1 MTREELEKRLESAE
15 KQMIGLQDEIQNLKA
30 KLAEAQG
37 EPKIPDFPVF
47 GTDGEEQFW
56 CIDIMLEVD
65 TPKTATKPVEE
76 FDYNFFHTKEYAQEF
91 ADKCKIIA
99 MMLHCKWYL
108 DRDYVPNWDDMSEIK
123 WDVHFDSK
131 RNEFLCYS
139 WSHSKRPGV
148 YFSSGAIARKCAD
161 WLNKHWRDSE

>member
-30 KLAEAQG
+30 KLAEAQD
-37 EPKIPDFPVF
+37 EPEIPDYPTFK
-47 GTDGEEQFW
+47 TGEEFW
-56 CIDIMLEVD
+56 FVNSFLRIVSGESQGGE
-65 TPKTATKPVEE
+65 KRNH
-76 FDYNFFHTKEYAQEF
+76 NFFHTKEYAQEF
-91 ADKCKIIA
+91 ADKCKLIA

-108 DRDYVPNWDDMSEIK
+108 DRDYVPNWDDLSEIK

-131 RNEFLCYS
+131 LNKFLCDS
-139 WSHSKRPGV
+139 WQHTKAPGV

-161 WLNKHWRDSE
+161 WMNEHWRDSE

>member
-30 KLAEAQG
+30 KLAEAQD
-37 EPKIPDFPVF
+37 EPEIPDFPEFKVN
-47 GTDGEEQFW
+47 GEDMWYMSPSLGISQGVNARGE
-56 CIDIMLEVD
+56 
-65 TPKTATKPVEE
+65 KSN
-76 FDYNFFHTKEYAQEF
+76 DYNFFHSEEYAQEF
-91 ADKCKIIA
+91 ADKCKLIA

-108 DRDYVPNWDDMSEIK
+108 DRNYVPNWDDMSEIK

-139 WSHSKRPGV
+139 WSHSERPGV
-148 YFSSGAIARKCAD
+148 YFSSGAIARKCAE

>member
-30 KLAEAQG
+30 KLAEAQ
-37 EPKIPDFPVF
+37 ERPEIPDKPDFEMDEKFYYLSSLV
-47 GTDGEEQFW
+47 GGVKNCCVYDNDY
-56 CIDIMLEVD
+56 IDFNM
-65 TPKTATKPVEE
+65 
-76 FDYNFFHTKEYAQEF
+76 FHTEKYAQEF

-108 DRDYVPNWDDMSEIK
+108 DREYIPNWDDLSEIK

-161 WLNKHWRDSE
+161 WLNEHWRDSDE

>member
-15 KQMIGLQDEIQNLKA
+15 KQMIGLQDEIQNLKS
-30 KLAEAQG
+30 KLAETQD
-37 EPKIPDFPVF
+37 EPEIPYFPVF
-47 GTDGEEQFW
+47 KIDGESSW
-56 CIDIMLEVD
+56 HVNGLLEVSSKEEAYGKVHD
-65 TPKTATKPVEE
+65 YNYFHTVDYAEE
-76 FDYNFFHTKEYAQEF
+76 FAE
-91 ADKCKIIA
+91 KCKLIA